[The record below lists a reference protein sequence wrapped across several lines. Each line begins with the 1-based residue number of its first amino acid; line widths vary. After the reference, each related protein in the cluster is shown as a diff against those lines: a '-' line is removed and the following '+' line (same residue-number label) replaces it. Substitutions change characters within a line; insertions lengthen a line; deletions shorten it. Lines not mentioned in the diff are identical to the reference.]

1 MEEKFFNG
9 EQLKVGE
16 LIEGYFIK
24 SESEVNKRVRFL
36 QRRLSQKE
44 SSVQKEVT
52 CETSEKVK
60 TEQGKRGRSMEQEG

>member
-24 SESEVNKRVRFL
+24 SESEVNKIKAFL
-36 QRRLSQKE
+36 AKKIISKRKQRS
-44 SSVQKEVT
+44 
-52 CETSEKVK
+52 
-60 TEQGKRGRSMEQEG
+60 KRSDL

>member
-36 QRRLSQKE
+36 LEHCLKKEDDICGKYEAEDEAIEAWNRRADNE
-44 SSVQKEVT
+44 
-52 CETSEKVK
+52 
-60 TEQGKRGRSMEQEG
+60 

>member
-24 SESEVNKRVRFL
+24 SESEVNKRLRFL
-36 QRRLSQKE
+36 QEHCLKKE
-44 SSVQKEVT
+44 SCVQKEVT
-52 CETSEKVK
+52 CE
-60 TEQGKRGRSMEQEG
+60 MEVDDNA

>member
-1 MEEKFFNG
+1 MEEKFFKF

-36 QRRLSQKE
+36 QRRSYQKE
-44 SSVQKEVT
+44 SSAQMGGNKMNDDLINGRR
-52 CETSEKVK
+52 SENA
-60 TEQGKRGRSMEQEG
+60 